1 MINEM
6 ILSVVLIFNPP
17 GGGQQIG
24 QYTFK
29 FTGPTAIQY
38 CQNAK
43 LRLNSMN
50 ARDNIIVINASCISN

>member
-50 ARDNIIVINASCISN
+50 AHDNIIVINASCISD